1 MILSTLNSVET
12 IATTHWN
19 EWKDSAVSDEII
31 NLNIRT
37 VYDSRELDKILNRNT
52 KSRRKHSDHLVP
64 AWCVSGIDPLTGENT
79 LEGVQVKPDTTPTD
93 KRGKPQKYLGASGVT
108 TAPLFLN
115 TGIENFWKAVT
126 EDKSQPI
133 IITEGAKKAGA
144 GLTLGIPTISLPG
157 VSTCR
162 KFGRLHYWL
171 EAFTGFGRTFYLCF
185 DADILDKRPVQN
197 ALLSLARDLSA
208 TGSKVMIISLPFLDL
223 KGMDDFIAA
232 KGENEFRKLI
242 EEAPT
247 IEEWK
252 KDLDDKRKEQ
262 EFDFED
268 EEEKSK
274 LYRAYKIIKQAWGDT
289 IRLNQLKQYVEM
301 DESTMD
307 LDLLRFYIAEEFR
320 MDISKEDAH
329 LIVMVLAKQNAYSPV
344 VEYLDSLAARY
355 PNPDL
360 SILDNF
366 AFKYFGTTDPLH
378 NTYIKKSLI
387 AAVARARKPGVK
399 AEDICVLVG
408 GQGLRKSTFWK
419 ELFGADWFT
428 DEFTA
433 SGDRDELM
441 KLHRFWGIELG
452 EIEHIYKKADV
463 SSIKKFLSNT
473 VDPYRIPYDR
483 EIKEHPRSCLL
494 VGTSN
499 EQELLHDP
507 TGNRR
512 FFIIPVTK
520 MIPIEEL
527 IRDRDLIWAA
537 ANHLY
542 QMGHQWYLTHT
553 EYALQAEA
561 NKEYQSADPWEE
573 VISLYVKS
581 KQGITTHDI
590 LLNALQI
597 ETGRQDKVA
606 ERRVSAI
613 MRQNGWQQQRKWV
626 NGHALRCWFRK
637 VENLS
642 GSSGSSGSTQMQQG
656 FEHDPDSFP
665 HLDHLDQYSQLS
677 LTETIHPLASDPD
690 DPDTQKH
697 LDHSEPSHS
706 KLDPDDPDD
715 PDVLPN
721 FSENNSVQSESTAE
735 SVSDNS
741 AACPEKCDY
750 YKEFNI
756 KPVAFKLDSDFG
768 TVQVSAEPYHRF
780 KNGQNKIWL
789 RFEMPDGQTL
799 GKTIKA
805 ITDKK
810 TLPRFAQETGVVQR
824 WEEEIKAAFTPKI
837 DNPDRKFKVRKL
849 GFDDYEWIYGCTLKS
864 IPNPP
869 ATTHFTFATSKGTI
883 LTSHL
888 GEFEEM

>member
-1 MILSTLNSVET
+1 MILSTLNTVET

-19 EWKDSAVSDEII
+19 EWKDSAVNDEII
-31 NLNIRT
+31 NRNVRT
-37 VYDSRELDKILNRNT
+37 IYDSREIDKILNRNT
-52 KSRRKHSDHLVP
+52 KNRRKHSDNLVP

-79 LEGVQVKPDTTPTD
+79 LEGVQVKPDTSPLD
-93 KRGKPQKYLGASGVT
+93 KRGKPQKYLGASGANAV
-108 TAPLFLN
+108 PLFLN
-115 TGIENFWKAVT
+115 TGIPAYWEEILK
-126 EDKSQPI
+126 DKSIPI
-133 IITEGAKKAGA
+133 IITEGAKKAA
-144 GLTLGIPTISLPG
+144 AALSLLIAAISIPG

-162 KFGRLHYWL
+162 KNGRLHYWL
-171 EAFTGFGRTFYLCF
+171 ESFAGFGRTFYLAF
-185 DADILDKRPVQN
+185 DADVLDKRPVQN
-197 ALLSLARDLSA
+197 ALISLARDLSA
-208 TGSKVMIISLPFLDL
+208 TGSKVMIITLPSIQL
-223 KGMDDFIAA
+223 KGIDDFIAA
-232 KGENEFRKLI
+232 KGEDEFRKLVD
-242 EEAPT
+242 EALT

-252 KDLDDKRKEQ
+252 KDLDEKRKEQ
-262 EFDFED
+262 EFEFED
-268 EEEKSK
+268 EDRKSK
-274 LYRAYKIIKQAWGDT
+274 LYRAYKIIKRGWGDS
-289 IRLNQLKQYVEM
+289 IRLNQLKQRVEM

-307 LDLLRFYIAEEFR
+307 LDHLKLYIAEEFDI
-320 MDISKEDAH
+320 DISKEDSH
-329 LIVMVLAKQNAYSPV
+329 SIVMAIAKSQAYSPV

-387 AAVARARKPGVK
+387 AAVARARRPGEK

-433 SGDRDELM
+433 SGERDELM

-542 QMGHQWYLTHT
+542 QQGHLWYLTHA
-553 EYALQAEA
+553 EKALQAEA
-561 NKEYQSADPWEE
+561 NKEYQSSDPWEE
-573 VISLYVKS
+573 VISLYVKN
-581 KQGITTHDI
+581 KEGITTHDI

-606 ERRVSAI
+606 ERRVSAV

-637 VENLS
+637 VEKTS
-642 GSSGSSGSTQMQQG
+642 GSSGSSGSTQTQQG

-677 LTETIHPLASDPD
+677 LIETTHTSVSDPD

-697 LDHSEPSHS
+697 LDHPEPAHS

-721 FSENNSVQSESTAE
+721 FSENNVARKDEVAG
-735 SVSDNS
+735 
-741 AACPEKCDY
+741 AAVTRPAKCRY
-750 YKEFNI
+750 YQIVEV
-756 KPVAFKLDSDFG
+756 KPTIFKIETDFG
-768 TVQVSAEPYHRF
+768 TVDVSAEPYRRL
-780 KNGQNKIWL
+780 GTGDSKIW
-789 RFEMPDGQTL
+789 FEFQTPDSQTL
-799 GKTIKA
+799 TKSIKGDSDA
-805 ITDKK
+805 RV
-810 TLPRFAQETGVVQR
+810 LPRLAKESNVIQQWQER
-824 WEEEIKAAFTPKI
+824 RRKDFSSKI
-837 DNPDRKFKVRKL
+837 ETCKFKVRIL
-849 GFDDYEWIYGCTLKS
+849 GEEDYEWIDDCILQGV
-864 IPNPP
+864 PNSPSR
-869 ATTHFTFATSKGTI
+869 THFTFKTPKNTLITAYF
-883 LTSHL
+883 

>member
-19 EWKDSAVSDEII
+19 EWKSSAVSDEII
-31 NLNIRT
+31 NRNVRT
-37 VYDSRELDKILNRNT
+37 IYDSREIDKILNRNT

-64 AWCVSGIDPLTGENT
+64 AWCVSGIDPLTEENT
-79 LEGVQVKPDTTPTD
+79 LDGAQVKPDTAPID
-93 KRGKPQKYLGASGVT
+93 KSGKPQKYIGATGVS

-115 TGIENFWKAVT
+115 TGVEYFWRTIK

-133 IITEGAKKAGA
+133 VITEGAKKAGA

-185 DADILDKRPVQN
+185 DADILEKRPVQN
-197 ALLSLARDLSA
+197 ALISLARDLSA
-208 TGSKVMIISLPFLDL
+208 TGSKVMIINLPSLDL

-232 KGENEFRKLI
+232 KGGNEFRKLI

-252 KDLDDKRKEQ
+252 KELDDKRKAQ

-268 EEEKSK
+268 EEIKSK
-274 LYRAYKIIKQAWGDT
+274 LYQKYKLIKQGWGDS
-289 IRLNQLKQYVEM
+289 IRLNELKQRVER
-301 DESTMD
+301 DDSTMD
-307 LDLLRFYIAEEFR
+307 LDELRLYIAEEFFI
-320 MDISKEDAH
+320 DISREDAH
-329 LIVMVLAKQNAYSPV
+329 LIVTAIAKQNAYSPV

-387 AAVARARKPGVK
+387 AAVARARRPGEK

-419 ELFGADWFT
+419 ELFGGDWFT

-433 SGDRDELM
+433 SGERDELM

-483 EIKEHPRSCLL
+483 EIKEHPRACLL

-499 EQELLHDP
+499 EQELLNDP
-507 TGNRR
+507 TGSRR

-520 MIPIEEL
+520 MIPTEEL

-542 QMGHQWYLTHT
+542 QLGHLWYLTHA
-553 EYALQAEA
+553 EKALQAEA
-561 NKEYQSADPWEE
+561 NKEYQSSDPWEE
-573 VISLYVKS
+573 VISLYVKN
-581 KQGITTHDI
+581 KEGITTHDI

-597 ETGRQDKVA
+597 ETGRQDKAA
-606 ERRVSAI
+606 ERRVSAV

-637 VENLS
+637 VEKTS
-642 GSSGSSGSTQMQQG
+642 GSSGSSGSTHIQQG

-677 LTETIHPLASDPD
+677 LTETTQPPVSDPD
-690 DPDTQKH
+690 DPDTKKH
-697 LDHSEPSHS
+697 LDHPEPSHS
-706 KLDPDDPDD
+706 RLDPDDPDD

-721 FSENNSVQSESTAE
+721 FSENNFVQSELTGDS
-735 SVSDNS
+735 SPGN
-741 AACPEKCDY
+741 CPEKCSY
-750 YKEFNI
+750 YKEFAT
-756 KPVAFKLDSDFG
+756 KPFIFKVQTDFG
-768 TVQVSAEPYHRF
+768 TVEVSAEPFHKF
-780 KNGQNKIWL
+780 KNGQSKVWL
-789 RFEMPDGQTL
+789 RFETPDGQILTKVI
-799 GKTIKA
+799 KTIN
-805 ITDKK
+805 DKR
-810 TLPRFAQETGVVQR
+810 TLPRFAEESGVIQA
-824 WEEEIKAAFTPKI
+824 WEEQIKAAFTSKI
-837 DNPDRKFKVRKL
+837 DNPSCKFKIRKL
-849 GFDDYEWIYGCTLKS
+849 GDDDYEWIENCTLKS

-869 ATTHFTFATSKGTI
+869 ASTNFIFRTPKNTI